1 MHRAFRVEID
11 RRGLFWMSHLKPRG
25 CPAQRAGAAGL
36 RARAQLQARL
46 GRTTQSRCSRCSAS
60 WGVLGAWIYSS
71 SPATAQ
77 SQGVP
82 WLWPAT
88 YTSPQS
94 AVAPETSWTM
104 ASLPSVLGGFM
115 ERVSTRLTAY
125 FKKLIKEQVPTIPSK
140 SLSPH
145 ICSYEVMA

>member
-1 MHRAFRVEID
+1 MHRAFRGEID
-11 RRGLFWMSHLKPRG
+11 RRGLFWMSHLQPRG

-36 RARAQLQARL
+36 RARA
-46 GRTTQSRCSRCSAS
+46 QSRCSRCSAS

-71 SPATAQ
+71 SPVTAQ

-82 WLWPAT
+82 WLWPAA

-145 ICSYEVMA
+145 ICS